1 MLTLNDPAA
10 VGAAVR
16 AEITDADAV
25 DNKGWFA
32 DHLDRRSRARAG
44 GGATWLIRRRGGDVF
59 LRTFAQPAKAPTSED
74 EIEAQWWLAAWP
86 NLSPKEREELTKA
99 SRRGQK
105 RGRTT

>member
-1 MLTLNDPAA
+1 MSAA
-10 VGAAVR
+10 PTGTWPEVTG
-16 AEITDADAV
+16 ADAI
-25 DNKGWFA
+25 DDKAWFA
-32 DHLDRRSRARAG
+32 DHPDRRFRARAG
-44 GGATWLIRRRGGDVF
+44 DGAAWLIRRRGGDVF
-59 LRTFAQPAKAPTSED
+59 LRSFAQLAKAPASEA

>member
-1 MLTLNDPAA
+1 MSAA
-10 VGAAVR
+10 PTGAWPEV
-16 AEITDADAV
+16 TDAGAIDDKA
-25 DNKGWFA
+25 WFD
-32 DHLDRRSRARAG
+32 DHPNRRFRARSG

-59 LRTFAQPAKAPTSED
+59 LRTFAQLAKVATSED